1 MREPSVLVMGGGV
14 AGMSAAHE
22 LAERGF
28 RVTVLERRAIP
39 GGKARSVPVPRTGTA
54 GRRDLPGEHGF
65 RFFPGFYRHLPD
77 TMRRIPLP
85 GRPNGVLDNLVP
97 ATRLEMAR
105 AGMRKVV
112 IPARF
117 PTSLEELRMGLAA
130 AIGNLL
136 GDPGIPTLE
145 LAHFTERLLTMLRSC
160 EARRYVEYENLDWW
174 TFSGAEQRSAQYQL
188 YLADGLS
195 RTLVAAQARR
205 LSARAGGYILVQLLL
220 DLMRPGGRTDRL
232 LNGPTNDV
240 WIDPWLQHLRAL
252 GVDYR
257 LGAEVT
263 GIGCRRGRITGIT
276 VHEGAATTTR
286 TADHY
291 VAAVPKEVMQTL
303 VGPALRRADPL
314 LGGLGR
320 LETRW
325 MNGIMFY
332 LRQDQPAVPGHSIFI
347 DSPWALTSISQQQF
361 WPDHDLRGMG
371 DGTVSGVLSVDV
383 SEWEAAGELTGKD
396 ARSCTRAEFV
406 AEVRHQ
412 LQVRGVE
419 GLDDGNLVTAF
430 VDTDITFPNP
440 PQAGVN
446 AEPLLVNTSGSW
458 EHRPRAVTPVDNL
471 FLASDYVRTH
481 TDLATMEA
489 ANEAA
494 RRAVNGILD
503 ATGSRE
509 PRCAVWPLSE
519 PLLFAPARL
528 ADRVLFSM
536 GRPANGGAP
545 APTLASLSPD

>member
-1 MREPSVLVMGGGV
+1 MRQPSVLVMGGGV

-28 RVTVLERRAIP
+28 RVTVLERRTIP
-39 GGKARSVPVPRTGTA
+39 GGKARSVPVPGNGTA

-85 GRPNGVLDNLVP
+85 GRADGVFGNLVP
-97 ATRLEMAR
+97 ATRLEMAQ
-105 AGMRKVV
+105 AGMPNVV

-117 PTSLEELRMGLAA
+117 PTSPEELRLGLGAV
-130 AIGNLL
+130 IGNLL
-136 GDPGIPTLE
+136 GDPGIPPLD

-160 EARRYVEYENLDWW
+160 EERRYVEYENLDWW
-174 TFSGAEQRSAQYQL
+174 TFSGADRRSAKYQL

-240 WIDPWLQHLRAL
+240 WIDPWLRHLRAL

-263 GIGCRRGRITGIT
+263 AIGCRRGRVTGVT
-276 VHEGAATTTR
+276 VREGRATTTR

-314 LGGLGR
+314 LGGLRR
-320 LETRW
+320 LQTRW
-325 MNGIMFY
+325 MNGVMFY
-332 LRQDQPAVPGHSIFI
+332 LRDDPPTVRGHSIFI

-361 WPDHDLRGMG
+361 WTDHDLRSMG

-383 SEWEAAGELTGKD
+383 SEWEAAGELTGKH
-396 ARSCTRAEFV
+396 ARSCTRDEFL

-412 LQVRGVE
+412 LQARGVE

-440 PQAGVN
+440 PHAGVN

-458 EHRPRAVTPVDNL
+458 AHRPRAVTPVVNL

-481 TDLATMEA
+481 TDLATMES

-503 ATGSRE
+503 ASGSRE
-509 PRCAVWPLSE
+509 PRCAVWSLSE

-528 ADRVLFSM
+528 ADRVLFNLD
-536 GRPANGGAP
+536 RAANGGTP
-545 APTLASLSPD
+545 GPTLASLSPD